1 MILTHFLRRFGLT
14 STLPSIWFSSFRLPL
29 TQHRSFLLQQSPA
42 HACNMMWHVYP
53 PPHGYSPRV
62 GDEVFIRPKTGKELG
77 LTGRVTDLVDD
88 ESQPPATAPAA
99 ASANNSNSTTT
110 KKRKR
115 EEPTRAVVS
124 IHSTT
129 ESNANANDV
138 DGDTCAGR
146 TSREVTSRPSRLVK
160 VYTSSSNS
168 SHVASQSCY
177 GGSDKM
183 RHRPQIVVTSDTV
196 NYRILAA
203 SQVKSDDF
211 VLEIGCSTGE
221 CTAILARYV
230 SSPSRIVAF
239 DTGESMIAAAKK
251 RVAEEQKQ
259 LKEVGGARANN
270 GAVSFYKI
278 DALQDPRGALK
289 AIQTS
294 TSVARGDEDKK
305 DGATNSDS
313 QPKYPDVVFID
324 IGGNRE
330 IKGVVRMM
338 HWVLDAFQSQPPRL
352 IVVKS
357 QELVGELRLASRNNT
372 LLLNIDDKDGTVH
385 YGQDWFLL
393 LVDSIVDQANG
404 GGNDNKDESQV
415 GTGNNG
421 RGRSGGGG
429 PPRFSH
435 PLKAPLALSPVDDA
449 TPICRFH
456 NYHPE
461 GCKKAESCDFD
472 HDHCHFCLKK
482 GHVARNCCEG

>member
-1 MILTHFLRRFGLT
+1 M
-14 STLPSIWFSSFRLPL
+14 
-29 TQHRSFLLQQSPA
+29 
-42 HACNMMWHVYP
+42 
-53 PPHGYSPRV
+53 
-62 GDEVFIRPKTGKELG
+62 FIRPKTGKELG
-77 LTGRVTDLVDD
+77 LTGKVMDLVDE
-88 ESQPPATAPAA
+88 ESHPPAA
-99 ASANNSNSTTT
+99 AAAATSANSTNNTTT

-138 DGDTCAGR
+138 DGYACAGR
-146 TSREVTSRPSRLVK
+146 TSRDVTSRPSRLVK
-160 VYTSSSNS
+160 IYTSSNS
-168 SHVASQSCY
+168 QHVASQSCY

-259 LKEVGGARANN
+259 LKEVGAARANN
-270 GAVSFYKI
+270 GAVSFRKI
-278 DALQDPRGALK
+278 DALQEPRGALK

-393 LVDSIVDQANG
+393 LADSIVDQANG
-404 GGNDNKDESQV
+404 G
-415 GTGNNG
+415 
-421 RGRSGGGG
+421 
-429 PPRFSH
+429 
-435 PLKAPLALSPVDDA
+435 
-449 TPICRFH
+449 
-456 NYHPE
+456 
-461 GCKKAESCDFD
+461 
-472 HDHCHFCLKK
+472 
-482 GHVARNCCEG
+482 

>member
-1 MILTHFLRRFGLT
+1 
-14 STLPSIWFSSFRLPL
+14 
-29 TQHRSFLLQQSPA
+29 
-42 HACNMMWHVYP
+42 MMWHVYP
-53 PPHGYSPRV
+53 PPRGYSPRV

-77 LTGRVTDLVDD
+77 LAGKVVDLVD
-88 ESQPPATAPAA
+88 EEPPPPAAAPAA
-99 ASANNSNSTTT
+99 SNASSSNNTAT

-124 IHSTT
+124 IQSVASISNNDGAAAGTDRTT
-129 ESNANANDV
+129 RNV
-138 DGDTCAGR
+138 TC
-146 TSREVTSRPSRLVK
+146 RPSRLVK

-168 SHVASQSCY
+168 QHASQSCY
-177 GGSDKM
+177 GGGSEKPKQY
-183 RHRPQIVVTSDTV
+183 PQIVVTSDTV

-203 SQVKSDDF
+203 SQVKSDDL

-251 RVAEEQKQ
+251 RVAEELQ
-259 LKEVGGARANN
+259 LKEEGGVKTNN
-270 GAVSFYKI
+270 GVSFHKI

-289 AIQTS
+289 AIQS
-294 TSVARGDEDKK
+294 SISADRGDEDKK
-305 DGATNSDS
+305 NDAATNTGTES
-313 QPKYPDVVFID
+313 QLKYPDVVFID

-338 HWVLDAFQSQPPRL
+338 HWVLKAFQSQSPRL

-372 LLLNIDDKDGTVH
+372 MLLNIDDIDGTVH
-385 YGQDWFLL
+385 YGQDWFSLL
-393 LVDSIVDQANG
+393 ADSIIDEANG
-404 GGNDNKDESQV
+404 GGNDNKDKSQV
-415 GTGNNG
+415 GGGTGDNG
-421 RGRSGGGG
+421 RGRSGG

>member
-1 MILTHFLRRFGLT
+1 MF
-14 STLPSIWFSSFRLPL
+14 
-29 TQHRSFLLQQSPA
+29 
-42 HACNMMWHVYP
+42 V
-53 PPHGYSPRV
+53 
-62 GDEVFIRPKTGKELG
+62 RPKTGKELG
-77 LTGRVTDLVDD
+77 LTGRVTELVD
-88 ESQPPATAPAA
+88 EEPQPSAA
-99 ASANNSNSTTT
+99 AAAAATSANSTNSSNSTTT

-124 IHSTT
+124 IQSTT
-129 ESNANANDV
+129 DAG
-138 DGDTCAGR
+138 DGTDKTA
-146 TSREVTSRPSRLVK
+146 REITSRPSRLVK
-160 VYTSSSNS
+160 VVSDSQ
-168 SHVASQSCY
+168 HVASQNCY
-177 GGSDKM
+177 GGPDKM
-183 RHRPQIVVTSDTV
+183 RPQPQIVVTSDTV

-251 RVAEEQKQ
+251 RVAEEQQQ
-259 LKEVGGARANN
+259 LKEGAAAAKGSN
-270 GAVSFYKI
+270 AVSFHKI
-278 DALQDPRGALK
+278 DALQDPRGALR

-294 TSVARGDEDKK
+294 ISAARGDEGKK
-305 DGATNSDS
+305 NGATNSGS

-357 QELVGELRLASRNNT
+357 QELVAELRLASRNNT

-385 YGQDWFLL
+385 YGQDWFSLL
-393 LVDSIVDQANG
+393 ADSIVGEANG
-404 GGNDNKDESQV
+404 VRNDNKDESQV
-415 GTGNNG
+415 GTGDNG
-421 RGRSGGGG
+421 RGRSGG

>member
-1 MILTHFLRRFGLT
+1 M
-14 STLPSIWFSSFRLPL
+14 
-29 TQHRSFLLQQSPA
+29 
-42 HACNMMWHVYP
+42 
-53 PPHGYSPRV
+53 
-62 GDEVFIRPKTGKELG
+62 FIRPKTGKELG
-77 LTGRVTDLVDD
+77 LTGRVTELVD
-88 ESQPPATAPAA
+88 EEPQPSAAAPAA
-99 ASANNSNSTTT
+99 TSANSGSNSTTT

-124 IHSTT
+124 IQSSNDADDNADRTT
-129 ESNANANDV
+129 
-138 DGDTCAGR
+138 
-146 TSREVTSRPSRLVK
+146 REITSRPSRLVK
-160 VYTSSSNS
+160 VYTTSNS
-168 SHVASQSCY
+168 SYASQNCY
-177 GGSDKM
+177 GGSEKL
-183 RHRPQIVVTSDTV
+183 RPQPQIVVTSDTV

-221 CTAILARYV
+221 CTAILARYM

-251 RVAEEQKQ
+251 RVAEEQQQ
-259 LKEVGGARANN
+259 LKEGAAAAKGSN
-270 GAVSFYKI
+270 GVSFHKI

-289 AIQTS
+289 AIS
-294 TSVARGDEDKK
+294 RADEGKK
-305 DGATNSDS
+305 NGATNSDP

-385 YGQDWFLL
+385 YGQDWFSLL
-393 LVDSIVDQANG
+393 ADSIVGEASG

-415 GTGNNG
+415 GTGDHG
-421 RGRSGGGG
+421 RGRSGG